1 MAVYFVDVV
10 FTVMNIYLAAMVASS
25 ALTVH
30 SPGMLQTLYCR
41 QPGGEL
47 PAGLISPFCT
57 MKENQPSA
65 VSSNIDTPAGHKT

>member
-47 PAGLISPFCT
+47 PAGIISPFCT